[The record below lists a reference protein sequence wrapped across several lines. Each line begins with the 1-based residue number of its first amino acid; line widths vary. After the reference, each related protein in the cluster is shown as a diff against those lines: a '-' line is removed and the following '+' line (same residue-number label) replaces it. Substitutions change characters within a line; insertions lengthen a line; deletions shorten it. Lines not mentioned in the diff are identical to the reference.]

1 MGWATSEQRPD
12 EDCPE
17 MMRLRRNIDD
27 DDDDQVRPLDP
38 EHHTVSRPLDRKCE
52 QNPMRLM
59 GILVVCL
66 MVVSVLFSVSVV
78 LRDPPSDGVGAI
90 EEAKF
95 LQVNPRKGTSFLSFG
110 RRVIRFCYM
119 CVFDTVYVFYF
130 SFFIV
135 IIRVFRILLRVLN
148 WVSVVEHFT

>member
-1 MGWATSEQRPD
+1 
-12 EDCPE
+12 
-17 MMRLRRNIDD
+17 MMRLRRNIDGDDD

-110 RRVIRFCYM
+110 IMVIRFCYM
-119 CVFDTVYVFYF
+119 CVFDTVYFF
-130 SFFIV
+130 TSFFIV
-135 IIRVFRILLRVLN
+135 IIRVLRNLLRFLN